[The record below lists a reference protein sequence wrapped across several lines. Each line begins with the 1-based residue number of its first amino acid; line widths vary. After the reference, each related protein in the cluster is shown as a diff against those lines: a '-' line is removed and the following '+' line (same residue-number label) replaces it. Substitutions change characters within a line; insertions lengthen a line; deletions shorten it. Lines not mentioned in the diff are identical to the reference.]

1 MKICGISDI
10 HGNLYNGI
18 PKCDVLCICGDII
31 PLNEQRSMDASLKW
45 WQTRFAKWVD
55 KLPCKKILV
64 VPGNHDFY
72 IESKLGDE
80 WESFVEDYEIY
91 TNGKVRFLVDE
102 LYTYEGIT
110 FYGTPWIEPIKF
122 QEGRWAFELPAAKI
136 NEHLYNKIP
145 KCDVL
150 ITHDNPNYNHKLDY
164 YAYGKAKAHLFGH
177 WHNGI
182 IYEGLAQY
190 NCSILDDN
198 YNFKKDL
205 KIVTIDIMTEDK
217 RQEIINEI
225 LLRLQT
231 ISNFTQDVEISLNKL
246 DNIIQEYLKELRAE
260 IPVKEDEVEWDTSG
274 NFVTDTNIMEEDFII
289 DSNVFEETKTAA

>member
-18 PKCDVLCICGDII
+18 PECDVLCICGDII

-110 FYGTPWIEPIKF
+110 FYGTPWIKPIEYQPGK
-122 QEGRWAFELPAAKI
+122 WAFEYPTDEVED
-136 NEHLYNKIP
+136 NPFEKIP
-145 KCDVL
+145 KCDIL
-150 ITHDNPNYNHKLDY
+150 LTHDNPNYNNELFY
-164 YAYGKAKAHLFGH
+164 YSSGRYKHHLFGH
-177 WHNGI
+177 WHDGVSYGHI
-182 IYEGLAQY
+182 GQH
-190 NCSILDDN
+190 NCSILDDG
-198 YNFKKDL
+198 YNFKKNL
-205 KIVTIDIMTEDK
+205 EIVTIDIMTEDK
-217 RQEIINEI
+217 RQEIIDEI

-231 ISNFTQDVEISLNKL
+231 ISNLTQTVEFSKQLSDL
-246 DNIIQEYLKELRAE
+246 IQNYSEELRAE
-260 IPVKEDEVEWDTSG
+260 IPVKEDEVE
-274 NFVTDTNIMEEDFII
+274 
-289 DSNVFEETKTAA
+289 